1 MQLTAYVCKA
11 CQPRIVYTPLNDYR
25 EGEEIKT
32 ETFDDAGV
40 EIT

>member
-11 CQPRIVYTPLNDYR
+11 CQPRIVYTSLNDCR